1 MIELLMVVLLIDI
14 AATAGAMRAQTGP
27 VGPRG
32 LPGPKGDMGECS
44 CGCEYKDFIEYLRDK
59 ETR

>member
-14 AATAGAMRAQTGP
+14 ATTIVAMQAQTGP

-44 CGCEYKDFIEYLRDK
+44 CDCEYKDFIEHLRDK
-59 ETR
+59 EIR